1 MISAPVIVT
10 VLVMVRVPI
19 AASVAPGA
27 FANCPATGDTFML
40 VLPPIGSDGIVADE
54 ILYCAGFVRL
64 TVIALVGA
72 LPVLLTVSV
81 WLGTVKPQ
89 FTLGNVWFEAPRFTP
104 RCTNVAFIRITPSTA
119 SAGFTLYLAL
129 LRSAVALFLVFATC
143 GLSK

>member
-1 MISAPVIVT
+1 M
-10 VLVMVRVPI
+10 
-19 AASVAPGA
+19 
-27 FANCPATGDTFML
+27 
-40 VLPPIGSDGIVADE
+40 
-54 ILYCAGFVRL
+54 RL

-89 FTLGNVWFEAPRFTP
+89 FTLGNVWFEVPRFTP
-104 RCTNVAFIRITPSTA
+104 RCTNVAFIRITPSIA